1 MKVLCHFFFF
11 LIFSCSVFCLS
22 KPLFSKQITYHKE
35 TETDIK
41 WVFADATYTPT
52 IKTVQLFRE
61 GWELSYPILALR
73 SEEKLVLSF
82 DDLDAGV
89 KTYGYTLIHCDSDWN
104 PSGLFHTDYL
114 EGFYQAQI
122 RTYYSSFSTFVPY
135 TNYRLTIPNED
146 MQPKISGN
154 YLLKVF
160 LGFNEED
167 VVITRRFSISENAV
181 KVSGRVKR
189 PVLTKFM
196 DCCQELVFTI
206 NHRGLSVYSPM
217 TDIRVIISQNNR
229 PDKVLK
235 NLKPQFIRQ
244 DELVYEDQ
252 QELIFSGG
260 NEFRRFDIKSLRYQS
275 EFIKSVSFDHPFHY
289 VDLFPSKPRAG
300 SRYFFDNDLNGNFI
314 VAVQE
319 GTRNH
324 TDAEYVVVNFRLEV
338 PVPFDGEEVHVYG
351 RFTDWALYPWTK
363 MEYNHQEKAYELS
376 MFVKQ
381 GYYNYLF
388 ALVDPLKQNIDTDS
402 LEGDYHETEND
413 YFIYI
418 YLREPG
424 SRYERLVGF
433 EKLNVL
439 KN

>member
-1 MKVLCHFFFF
+1 VKVRNYVLF
-11 LIFSCSVFCLS
+11 LLTFYFSVSCLDLPVFGRQMVQS
-22 KPLFSKQITYHKE
+22 ENNGQAPQ
-35 TETDIK
+35 
-41 WVFADATYTPT
+41 WVYADATYTPT
-52 IKTVQLFRE
+52 IKTVQFFRE

-73 SEEKLVLSF
+73 SEEKLILSF
-82 DDLDAGV
+82 DDLEAGV

-104 PSGLFHTDYL
+104 PSGLFQSDYL
-114 EGFYQAQI
+114 DGFYQAQI
-122 RTYYSSFSTFVPY
+122 RTYNSSFSTFVPY

-146 MQPKISGN
+146 MKPKLSGN

-167 VVITRRFSISENAV
+167 VVITRRFYISENSV
-181 KVSGRVKR
+181 TVSGRVKR

-206 NHRGLSVYSPM
+206 SHRGLPVYSPM
-217 TDIRVIISQNNR
+217 TDIRIILSQNNR

-244 DELVYEDQ
+244 DELVYENQ

-319 GTRNH
+319 GTRNQ
-324 TDAEYVVVNFRLEV
+324 TDAEYVIVNFRLEA
-338 PVPFDGEEVHVYG
+338 PVPFQGEEVHVYG

-363 MEYNHQEKAYELS
+363 MEYNYQEKAYELS

-388 ALVDPLKQNIDTDS
+388 ALVDPQRQEIDTGS
-402 LEGDYHETEND
+402 LEGDFHETEND
-413 YFIYI
+413 YYIYI

-433 EKLNVL
+433 EKMNVL